1 MDLAIFEGA
10 NFLLF
15 FESVPLRT
23 HANESQSR
31 VSDRRERQREGQET
45 HVERRKIEIGRS
57 VVDVGIVTIRIETRV
72 SDASREC
79 KEKRSVKRRRKWM
92 GE

>member
-31 VSDRRERQREGQET
+31 FSDRRERQREGQET

-57 VVDVGIVTIRIETRV
+57 VVDVGILAIRVEARV
-72 SDASREC
+72 SDASGEC
-79 KEKRSVKRRRKWM
+79 KEKRSVERRKK
-92 GE
+92 